1 MDALD
6 VMTLAVTDVD
16 TARRF
21 YLEGLGLEPLLD
33 LPGEI
38 VFLQLNHG
46 LTVALWD
53 ADQLAADQGRPPG
66 SVVAGQGFTLARNV
80 GSEAAV
86 DALVARAAAAGA
98 TVVKSPQGAA
108 FGGYHAYLEDPAGLR
123 WEICFNP
130 GWRVDADGTVHL
142 QEIADGGAS

>member
-1 MDALD
+1 
-6 VMTLAVTDVD
+6 VTDVD

-21 YLEGLGLEPLLD
+21 YLDGLGLEPLLD

-53 ADQLAADQGRPPG
+53 ADALAADMGRPAG
-66 SVVAGQGFTLARNV
+66 TVVAGVGFTLARNV
-80 GSEAAV
+80 GSEQAV
-86 DALVARAAAAGA
+86 DELVERARAAGA
-98 TVVKSPQGAA
+98 EVVKEPQRAA
-108 FGGYHAYLEDPAGLR
+108 FGGYHAYVQDPSGLR
-123 WEICFNP
+123 WEICWNP

-142 QEIADGGAS
+142 QEVS